1 MPTYV
6 YECRK
11 CGHRFEEFQGIK
23 DPPRKRCPKCRGA
36 VRRVLTPG
44 GGLIFKGSGFYI
56 TDYRKREYREKARR
70 ESEPAA
76 GSKSESGDS
85 SSSSGSPGEK
95 SQAGGDA
102 AQQPKSG
109 DGKRG

>member
-11 CGHRFEEFQGIK
+11 CGHRFEEFQSIT
-23 DPPRKRCPKCRGA
+23 DPPRKRCSKCRGA

-56 TDYRKREYREKARR
+56 TDYRKKEYREQARR
-70 ESEPAA
+70 EAA
-76 GSKSESGDS
+76 DAGATQSDSGG
-85 SSSSGSPGEK
+85 SSGTS
-95 SQAGGDA
+95 GGDESHSA
-102 AQQPKSG
+102 GNSKKKG
-109 DGKRG
+109 EE